1 MIKIKIIQI
10 YDLYFWIK
18 IAIELKNLRIK
29 HSPFYKKKLG
39 AYKAPNYS
47 IIFYKFK
54 PSLITATNKLLL
66 YKNLINIVWS
76 I

>member
-18 IAIELKNLRIK
+18 IVIELKNLRIK

-39 AYKAPNYS
+39 AHKAPNYS

-54 PSLITATNKLLL
+54 PILITATNKLLL